1 MLSFLQCMLLV
12 SVKYQMVVAM
22 CTAICANNAPCKSS
36 NLSNEN
42 LRAGHEK
49 PQSELLIRV
58 VPETL
63 KRALDTP
70 FAL

>member
-1 MLSFLQCMLLV
+1 MLP
-12 SVKYQMVVAM
+12 A
-22 CTAICANNAPCKSS
+22 KSY

-63 KRALDTP
+63 KRALDIT